1 MPTQGLCR
9 SMFHPEVPL
18 QRQDIYSAPPNLA
31 DSILHDCQRYHIA
44 EAIRYCHRDA
54 VEALFTDAQPIQI
67 GPMRPRT
74 CLVDWPEF
82 PTVERLAPQ
91 KTEHYSLAP
100 MLLNEGCIDGTYDV
114 IRNIFEEQFAY
125 KKDSDFNNLLQLI
138 YGDQKTVSLIQAVKK
153 ERAEARS
160 AYNRLGWILPLPGL
174 FHWRMN
180 YLDMIFSLYSGDDH
194 PAVPSTLHQNKVFL
208 GCVQGHSTIKKRWLL
223 VLSWRG
229 SLQCFTGL
237 SLQTSMVL
245 VREK

>member
-1 MPTQGLCR
+1 MQLKATAQQFLGRHIICWDNFDYNQSVRHQALRDVSTHICATTGKLCIGQTMPTQGLCR

-91 KTEHYSLAP
+91 KTEH
-100 MLLNEGCIDGTYDV
+100 
-114 IRNIFEEQFAY
+114 
-125 KKDSDFNNLLQLI
+125 
-138 YGDQKTVSLIQAVKK
+138 
-153 ERAEARS
+153 
-160 AYNRLGWILPLPGL
+160 
-174 FHWRMN
+174 
-180 YLDMIFSLYSGDDH
+180 
-194 PAVPSTLHQNKVFL
+194 
-208 GCVQGHSTIKKRWLL
+208 
-223 VLSWRG
+223 
-229 SLQCFTGL
+229 
-237 SLQTSMVL
+237 
-245 VREK
+245 